1 MSSEQAEVVRA
12 QWEAYNR
19 GDMDAFLAPVDPDC
33 EFHEDPSF
41 PEAGVYRGPE
51 EIRAYISQFREAM
64 ADHSFEIQEV
74 RDLGSEVIAL
84 LHERARGKASG
95 VEVDIRPAFVYRF
108 RSDKIVWARAYLD
121 RSKALADAGLSSA

>member
-1 MSSEQAEVVRA
+1 
-12 QWEAYNR
+12 
-19 GDMDAFLAPVDPDC
+19 
-33 EFHEDPSF
+33 
-41 PEAGVYRGPE
+41 
-51 EIRAYISQFREAM
+51 M